1 MWFIILYNGEDEYRC
16 GITALLELLTCLEY
30 SMLHFDDGVWLHCC
44 VLVAYMKCVR
54 PGLLVLPL
62 VPLQNSSEESREKTG
77 WCFHF
82 AFAHEPQLV
91 VVFDPIRVLKV
102 YSCAL
107 AHRCMCS
114 EDDQRYP
121 QRVLTS
127 VISPVCSAC
136 TSLAHAELSELRV
149 VLVPNRLRSDQ
160 TVMEHVGLPSHNDCS
175 PCRCE
180 RRIFSSLSVGT
191 GALAVDTSLSSNV
204 PGGSRTPSSRLAAS
218 SHNGV
223 HCDWM
228 WLSWVAKG

>member
-114 EDDQRYP
+114 EDDQRCA

-136 TSLAHAELSELRV
+136 TSLAHAEFSELQSYLYRTDFV
-149 VLVPNRLRSDQ
+149 QTKPLWSALDSPLITTVRRADASGVSSPAFLLVL
-160 TVMEHVGLPSHNDCS
+160 EHW
-175 PCRCE
+175 R
-180 RRIFSSLSVGT
+180 
-191 GALAVDTSLSSNV
+191 
-204 PGGSRTPSSRLAAS
+204 
-218 SHNGV
+218 
-223 HCDWM
+223 
-228 WLSWVAKG
+228 

>member
-1 MWFIILYNGEDEYRC
+1 ME
-16 GITALLELLTCLEY
+16 
-30 SMLHFDDGVWLHCC
+30 C
-44 VLVAYMKCVR
+44 VC
-54 PGLLVLPL
+54 PGLLVLPFG
-62 VPLQNSSEESREKTG
+62 PLRNPSEESRKKTG
-77 WCFHF
+77 CCFHF
-82 AFAHEPQLV
+82 AFAHVAYLAA
-91 VVFDPIRVLKV
+91 VFDPIRVLKV

-127 VISPVCSAC
+127 VVSPVCSAC
-136 TSLAHAELSELRV
+136 TSLAHAEFSELRV

-180 RRIFSSLSVGT
+180 RRIFFSLSVGT
-191 GALAVDTSLSSNV
+191 GALAVDTSSLSSNV

-223 HCDWM
+223 HCD
-228 WLSWVAKG
+228 

>member
-1 MWFIILYNGEDEYRC
+1 
-16 GITALLELLTCLEY
+16 
-30 SMLHFDDGVWLHCC
+30 MLHFDDGVWLHCC

-62 VPLQNSSEESREKTG
+62 VPLQNSSEESRKKIG
-77 WCFHF
+77 CCFHF
-82 AFAHEPQLV
+82 AFTHEPQLV
-91 VVFDPIRVLKV
+91 VVFNPIRVLNV
-102 YSCAL
+102 YLCAL

-114 EDDQRYP
+114 EDDQRCP

-136 TSLAHAELSELRV
+136 TSLAHAEFSELRV

-191 GALAVDTSLSSNV
+191 GALAVDTSSLSSNA
-204 PGGSRTPSSRLAAS
+204 PGGSRMPSSWVVCS

-223 HCDWM
+223 HCDCECDSHELQKDK
-228 WLSWVAKG
+228 LSSA